1 MSVSVD
7 SNIILKR
14 LNVNAQSSCNIHP
27 PQRFLGPSFQ
37 SMSCTVHP
45 QFPQSDYLGRVG
57 ICGVSMEQAT
67 RNGNEHFKA
76 EKWWL
81 EYNLPFGISWE
92 GNHCIYPTSFHI
104 QALAAHTPVQTM
116 NDCFTWQSQCPE
128 SFACFGWN
136 TRFCSS
142 KVVKKHGQTTWKAWK
157 NNENSRVN
165 MMTSDHGYCGI
176 HEVRIFQECTKSTAK
191 TMPKASA
198 YNSHQASWKATFQ
211 QCQQSQALK
220 SYIFHLN
227 FHGIVG
233 GCIAPLT
240 QSCFCQIIRNH

>member
-1 MSVSVD
+1 
-7 SNIILKR
+7 
-14 LNVNAQSSCNIHP
+14 
-27 PQRFLGPSFQ
+27 
-37 SMSCTVHP
+37 MSCTVHP
-45 QFPQSDYLGRVG
+45 QFPQSDYLGRAG

-104 QALAAHTPVQTM
+104 QALTAHTPVQTM
-116 NDCFTWQSQCPE
+116 NDCFTWKSVSGKLCLFWLKHTLLQLQSSE
-128 SFACFGWN
+128 KIWE
-136 TRFCSS
+136 
-142 KVVKKHGQTTWKAWK
+142 KTWKAWK

-176 HEVRIFQECTKSTAK
+176 HEVWIFQECTKSTAK

-198 YNSHQASWKATFQ
+198 YNSHQASRKATFQ

-220 SYIFHLN
+220 SYFTWIFMALL
-227 FHGIVG
+227 G
-233 GCIAPLT
+233 GASP
-240 QSCFCQIIRNH
+240 R